1 MQSQSVAKQVL
12 DHGHD
17 TIRLEDGRTAAADR
31 QPETLSQPGTAA
43 AESSDAFIATEA
55 PRIIQTT
62 TEASAG
68 ESTNHNGTVVQA
80 QARKVVL
87 TVSTESVAHVAEVGF
102 NFALQL

>member
-43 AESSDAFIATEA
+43 AESGDAFISTEA
-55 PRIIQTT
+55 PPTIQQT
-62 TEASAG
+62 TEASTG
-68 ESTNHNGTVVQA
+68 ESTDHSGTVVQA
-80 QARKVVL
+80 QARAVVL
-87 TVSTESVAHVAEVGF
+87 TESIAHVAKVRF
-102 NFALQL
+102 NCALQL

>member
-1 MQSQSVAKQVL
+1 MQSQSVAKPVL

-43 AESSDAFIATEA
+43 AESGDARIATEA
-55 PRIIQTT
+55 LRTVQT

-68 ESTNHNGTVVQA
+68 DGTDCGDTVVQA
-80 QARKVVL
+80 QARDVVL
-87 TVSTESVAHVAEVGF
+87 TEGVAPAAEVRF
-102 NFALQL
+102 NFSLQL